1 MGFERR
7 ILALLS
13 LAFILSAYAEAAS
26 TSMYERLTA
35 VVRRHVVETGS
46 WSAEE
51 LDVRVLAFT
60 PASVKFPPGNMQV
73 VRPLTGIRPGI
84 QSFLVAF
91 TGGEQQ
97 QVRVW
102 VKASIRI
109 FEDVVVCSQPLLLNE
124 AVTLSQIRLER
135 RDVSHVNGR
144 PFLRLNDVVG
154 QQVTRAIAAN
164 EILTHRNIA
173 RPTLIARGSPV
184 TLVYES
190 GALHVEA
197 AGVVEESGRAGD
209 FVQVKNSG
217 SGKLLRGKVLDAR
230 TIGIR

>member
-1 MGFERR
+1 MWLERS
-7 ILALLS
+7 ILAQLS
-13 LAFILSAYAEAAS
+13 LAFLLNANAEAAS
-26 TSMYERLTA
+26 TSMYEKLAA
-35 VVRRHVVETGS
+35 VVRGHVLETGS

-51 LDVRVLAFT
+51 LDVRVLSLT
-60 PASVKFPPGNMQV
+60 PPSVNLPPGNMTV
-73 VRPLTGIRPGI
+73 VRPLGGIRPGI

-91 TGGEQQ
+91 PGKEQQ
-97 QVRVW
+97 QIKIW

-109 FEDVVVCSQPLLLNE
+109 FEEVVVCSQPLLINE

-144 PFLRLNDVVG
+144 PFLRLNEVVG

-164 EILTHRNIA
+164 EILTHKNIA

-184 TLVYES
+184 TIVYDS

-217 SGKLLRGKVLDAR
+217 SGKLLRGKVLDGR
-230 TIGIR
+230 TVGIQ